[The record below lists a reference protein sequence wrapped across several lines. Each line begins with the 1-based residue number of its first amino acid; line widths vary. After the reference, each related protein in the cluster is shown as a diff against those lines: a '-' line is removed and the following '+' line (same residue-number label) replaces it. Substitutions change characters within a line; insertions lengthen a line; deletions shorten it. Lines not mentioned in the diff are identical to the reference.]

1 MFDDCVCKYF
11 TALAPTVEQSEIQV
25 ILTSDELNALR
36 YACGYVAHSLLK
48 KFERRKK
55 KEAKLFQFITCLGDM
70 AVAGEGESVLSYTE
84 KWFARGGL
92 FPLNDN
98 SFAMFIEIEKCVRY
112 YLPKHVLSSTA
123 DKQSKKKKCSQQ
135 SG

>member
-1 MFDDCVCKYF
+1 MFDDFVCKYF

-36 YACGYVAHSLLK
+36 YARGYVAHSLLK

-84 KWFARGGL
+84 KWFAIV
-92 FPLNDN
+92 
-98 SFAMFIEIEKCVRY
+98 MVRY
-112 YLPKHVLSSTA
+112 CKPRRTLPIKR
-123 DKQSKKKKCSQQ
+123 
-135 SG
+135 